1 MSNFNM
7 DNQKQVV
14 QKNRTERDSMGDMQ
28 VPATAMYGASTARAV
43 ENFPVSGLR
52 FSREFIKAV
61 AEIKMAAAC
70 VNADLGRV
78 DRAKT
83 ELIYQAAREVS
94 QGDWDAEF
102 VLDIFQTG
110 SGTSTNMNANEVIAY
125 RCAQINADEFIHPND
140 HVNQG
145 QSSNDVIPTAI
156 HLAASDLLVH
166 ALIPAARHLLDV
178 LQKKAAATHDIIK
191 IGRTHLMDA
200 TPVTLGQEI
209 SGWARQI
216 ELGIQR
222 VESCL
227 PRITELAQGG
237 TAVGTGLNTHPE
249 FGARIATSLSE
260 SYGIHFKE
268 AENHFESQA
277 AQDAAVELSGQLKTL
292 AVSLMK
298 IANDVRLL
306 NMGPRCGLGEITVPA
321 VQPGSSIMP
330 GKVNPVIAES
340 MAQVCAHVMGND
352 AAISI
357 GGSTGLLE
365 LNVMLPMM
373 AHNLLESERLLAS
386 AMTMFA
392 DKCIAGIEAN
402 RERCAEQIE
411 WSMSMVTS
419 LAPVIGYDKASEI
432 AKQAVNEGKT
442 VRQVCE
448 EADLLPAEELDR
460 LLDPASMLV
469 PK

>member
-1 MSNFNM
+1 MSKSNM
-7 DNQKQVV
+7 DNQKSIA
-14 QKNRTERDSMGDMQ
+14 QKNRTERDSMGEMQ
-28 VPATAMYGASTARAV
+28 VPASAMYGASTARAV
-43 ENFPVSGLR
+43 ENFPVSDLR

-61 AEIKMAAAC
+61 ANIKMAAAS
-70 VNADLGRV
+70 VNTDLGKLESKK
-78 DRAKT
+78 AH
-83 ELIYQAAREVS
+83 LICQAAQEVA
-94 QGDWDAEF
+94 QGDWDREF

-110 SGTSTNMNANEVIAY
+110 SATSTNMNANEVIAH
-125 RCAQINADEFIHPND
+125 RCAQINADEPIHPND

-156 HLAASDLLVH
+156 HIAASDLLVH
-166 ALIPAARHLLDV
+166 ELIPAATHLLGV
-178 LQKKAAATHDIIK
+178 LQKKAASTHDVIK

-209 SGWARQI
+209 SSWARQI

-249 FGARIATSLSE
+249 FGARIAATLSE
-260 SYGIHFKE
+260 AYGIEFKE
-268 AENHFESQA
+268 AENHFEAQA

-386 AMTMFA
+386 AMNMFA

-419 LAPVIGYDKASEI
+419 LAPVIGYDRASQI

-442 VRQVCE
+442 VRQLCL
-448 EADLLPAEELDR
+448 EADVLPADELDR
-460 LLDPASMLV
+460 LLDPTSMLA